1 MCEVG
6 AEAKEAEDVG
16 ELDCDHLTFFPELSE
31 TPACTEDQHGPVTQ
45 KSYSNARDCP
55 DIRIILQELHPQ
67 EEVLFSSAEGRVGV
81 SRQKNHRAQLVICNI
96 III

>member
-31 TPACTEDQHGPVTQ
+31 TPARTEDQHSPVTHKPCSSAQ
-45 KSYSNARDCP
+45 DCP

-67 EEVLFSSAEGRVGV
+67 EEVLLSSAEGRVSV
-81 SRQKNHRAQLVICNI
+81 SRQKNHRAQMPNW
-96 III
+96 